1 MSSWLLPLALLLMTD
16 APALP
21 ADAPIRL
28 MVEPQGDG
36 VQLRVVGASDRAID
50 ASYALEV
57 ASDAAAGGNRT
68 TQRGRAQL
76 RPGVPVTLMTLTL
89 GNIAQGRWTARLRVE
104 PVGAV
109 PYEDMRSNSAN

>member
-1 MSSWLLPLALLLMTD
+1 MSLWLLPLAFLLMAD
-16 APALP
+16 AADLP
-21 ADAPIRL
+21 ANAPIRL
-28 MVEPQGDG
+28 VVEALGDG

-76 RPGVPVTLMTLTL
+76 RPGIQVTLMTLTL
-89 GNIAQGRWTARLRVE
+89 GNVAQGQWTARLRVE
-104 PVGAV
+104 PAGAV
-109 PYEDMRSNSAN
+109 PYEDIRSNSDN

>member
-1 MSSWLLPLALLLMTD
+1 MLPWLLPSALLLMTA
-16 APALP
+16 APEVQ
-21 ADAPIRL
+21 ADGPIRL
-28 MVEPQGDG
+28 VVESQGEG

-76 RPGVPVTLMTLTL
+76 RPGVPVTLTL
-89 GNIAQGRWTARLRVE
+89 GNVAQGQWMARLRVE
-104 PVGAV
+104 PAGTV
-109 PYEDMRSNSAN
+109 PYEHIQSNSAN